1 MLDRFLC
8 LILHCFFVLNYPS
21 QKCHNKIN
29 KTKYLNTNDQTIC
42 GCHKQKLNG
51 RWEGWVL
58 NIRLLSSKHLSV
70 LMLTFSITTFPA
82 RKVRLIPTV
91 MGQEWGTR
99 VNNENNNRKP
109 EIFLLY
115 FTSMMKNAIRKQSH
129 NEWLNYLLSS
139 LGDHVILINVYSS
152 LLCADII
159 LIWNSC
165 VCSIS
170 PVGGAEFKLKV
181 KTLQAAY
188 FHCVRNWYVKDLFS
202 MCWNKSYMGKQNN

>member
-1 MLDRFLC
+1 MCWCWHFRSLLFL
-8 LILHCFFVLNYPS
+8 LARWGLSQLSWGRSEVHGSIMKITTGS
-21 QKCHNKIN
+21 QKYFCCTLQAWWKMLYASKVIN
-29 KTKYLNTNDQTIC
+29 K
-42 GCHKQKLNG
+42 
-51 RWEGWVL
+51 
-58 NIRLLSSKHLSV
+58 
-70 LMLTFSITTFPA
+70 
-82 RKVRLIPTV
+82 
-91 MGQEWGTR
+91 
-99 VNNENNNRKP
+99 
-109 EIFLLY
+109 
-115 FTSMMKNAIRKQSH
+115 
-129 NEWLNYLLSS
+129 WLNYLLSS